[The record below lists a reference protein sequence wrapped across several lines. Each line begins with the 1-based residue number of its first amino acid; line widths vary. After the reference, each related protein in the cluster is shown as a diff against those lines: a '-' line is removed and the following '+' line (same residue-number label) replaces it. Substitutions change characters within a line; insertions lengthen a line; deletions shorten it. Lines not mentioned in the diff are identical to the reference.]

1 MLHTLFTTT
10 LSVLDAVFLTHLKHA
25 GLTLYRADSLWGRHG
40 HVVYGP
46 RPPLRLAD
54 EPYDIVVGDDV
65 SCMCA
70 GLLPGGP
77 IHYND
82 TLVSAVA
89 LHAAYLQYLTHP
101 SRTPAMLA
109 DLMPPANQ
117 HSCTLFDYRR
127 MAVLL
132 VSDKVGAAP
141 LWYALATDYVVA
153 TTDLIGAQR
162 LGFNMSLTPLGPGQS
177 ILLDLTRDHVEFVQ
191 WSPRE
196 RLHQP
201 PREADRQSIKMRLQ
215 VHTKQLFDAAKRAFL
230 GSVRAL
236 EGRARTPSSSSSSSS
251 SSSAPVHPLFEV
263 DPTEAASLLLDC
275 TGSALKVSR
284 AARRTKALVADAP
297 TPPAEAFRALVEGVP
312 DPRHAKSIVWKP
324 PFMRVAAERWRLCEA
339 ALWQPSSLE
348 QANLASQHRTPPPD
362 GASGGAQQ
370 VTRTLFA
377 FDTGLHPRPLDAYL
391 QNLFCTALGVDVAY
405 PFSHTDFQAAL
416 WSDDHPHS
424 ALYLSLDML
433 ASTGQCNSS
442 LAKDPSQRTRLFRW
456 SGESHDAAASA
467 SADDEPLALDGAFRS
482 DAETWPHE
490 ARSTASATC
499 TASECVDFLV
509 QEQPES
515 RMQQFITELGIRPSA
530 RLRDAAVRHAD
541 ADGYLVVVLAT
552 SGYKDMLANFLCS
565 ATTAPVQNT
574 HILVITP
581 NVDVADVAREFG
593 VGAYMPQEAAADGDA
608 LLGRG
613 QPPLL
618 DVADFGT
625 LQYQELML
633 FRTET
638 VMELLLLG
646 FRPVIAD
653 IDTVWLSDPVAIVK
667 RGNLVYSSRTNA
679 SRAFESVDLSV
690 TNDNGEICG
699 CFVAVNNTPKAL
711 EFFATVVSMHQQLVR
726 SARTA
731 FLFDN
736 VLDKFSESEQ
746 KVLTRLLVQ
755 KQYKGS
761 IYGSVKVRLLGE
773 EFFPSGFKFFNMHAS
788 FRRNASQARG
798 GGGADGGAGDGGGEA
813 APVFDDG
820 EGFSFVSRAEP
831 VAVDPD
837 DDDDIDNDDDGTSLD
852 GGAVVRGP
860 AVVHNN
866 FLIGLDMK
874 RARFAR
880 YNLWTIGDS
889 IFGQPTSALAS
900 SFSWVAQCGHN
911 PLSAWQRLFQTVHK
925 DVRLPTL
932 SIGLP
937 VHDSSYPEGSTMV
950 QVGTEGVFP
959 TKVKA
964 LLHVESDPPAF
975 LDFNAIGVYQVA
987 LKGDHA
993 SCGFTAQLQGTN
1005 VEVSVDLGIDRT
1017 DFAMDRGGAHHRE
1030 VRRFGGRPRPF
1041 LRPKTIQSVRP
1052 PHSFCSAVTP
1062 ARLVRPTSTS

>member
-25 GLTLYRADSLWGRHG
+25 GLTLYRADSLWGPHG

-46 RPPLRLAD
+46 LLPQRFAY
-54 EPYDIVVGDDV
+54 EPFDIVVGEDV

-70 GLLPGGP
+70 GLLSGGP
-77 IHYND
+77 LHYNTT
-82 TLVSAVA
+82 TLLAA
-89 LHAAYLQYLTHP
+89 AELHAAYTHYLSHP

-109 DLMPPANQ
+109 DLIPPTNQ
-117 HSCTLFDYRR
+117 HSCTLFDNRH

-132 VSDKVGAAP
+132 VSDKVGAVP
-141 LWYALATDYVVA
+141 LWYALSSDYAVA

-177 ILLDLTRDHVEFVQ
+177 ILLDLARDQVDFVQ

-196 RLHQP
+196 LLHKP
-201 PREADRQSIKMRLQ
+201 PREAGRESLKMHLQ
-215 VHTKQLFDAAKRAFL
+215 VHAKQLFDAAKRAL
-230 GSVRAL
+230 MSSVRAL
-236 EGRARTPSSSSSSSS
+236 EGGAVSS
-251 SSSAPVHPLFEV
+251 SSSAPAPSVPVYPLLEV
-263 DPTEAASLLLDC
+263 DPTEAASLILDC
-275 TGSALKVSR
+275 AGSALKLSR
-284 AARRTKALVADAP
+284 AARRSKALVAD
-297 TPPAEAFRALVEGVP
+297 TPMPLAEAFRALVEGVP

-324 PFMRVAAERWRLCEA
+324 PFLRVAAERWRLCEA
-339 ALWQPSSLE
+339 ALWQLSSLE
-348 QANLASQHRTPPPD
+348 QANLAQQAASAP
-362 GASGGAQQ
+362 GSGGGVNVGADAQPRS
-370 VTRTLFA
+370 RTLFA
-377 FDTGLHPRPLDAYL
+377 FDTGLQPRPFDVYL
-391 QNLFCTALGVDVAY
+391 QNLFCTALGVDVVY
-405 PFSHTDFQAAL
+405 PLGHGDFQAAL
-416 WSDDHPHS
+416 WSEDHPSS
-424 ALYLSLDML
+424 ALYLALDL
-433 ASTGQCNSS
+433 LSAAGQCNSS
-442 LAKDPSQRTRLFRW
+442 LAKDPSQRTRLFQW
-456 SGESHDAAASA
+456 SGEATATAAA
-467 SADDEPLALDGAFRS
+467 ADDGDGDLLPLDGAFRS
-482 DAETWPHE
+482 EDEAWPHE
-490 ARSTASATC
+490 ARSTATATC
-499 TASECVDFLV
+499 EASDCVDFLV
-509 QEQPES
+509 QEEPET

-530 RLRDAAVRHAD
+530 ALRDVAVRHAD
-541 ADGYLVVVLAT
+541 VDGYLVVVLAT
-552 SGYKDMLANFLCS
+552 SGYKDMLANFLCT

-574 HILVITP
+574 HILVVTP
-581 NVDVADVAREFG
+581 NADVADVAREFG
-593 VGAYMPQEAAADGDA
+593 VGAYTPQEAAAEGDA
-608 LLGRG
+608 LLGRS

-618 DVADFGT
+618 DAADFGT

-667 RGNLVYSSRTNA
+667 RGNLVYASRTNA
-679 SRAFESVDLSV
+679 SREFESVDLSV

-761 IYGSVKVRLLGE
+761 IYGSVKVRMLGE
-773 EFFPSGFKFFNMHAS
+773 EFFPSGFKYFNMHAS
-788 FRRNASQARG
+788 FRRNESQAAALALAPAPAATATPAATASAT
-798 GGGADGGAGDGGGEA
+798 ADGVGGSDACRDGAA
-813 APVFDDG
+813 AMFEDG
-820 EGFSFVSRAEP
+820 EGISFASTAVPTAAE
-831 VAVDPD
+831 AEAEA
-837 DDDDIDNDDDGTSLD
+837 DDGASLD
-852 GGAVVRGP
+852 GGALVRGP

-874 RARFAR
+874 RTRFAR

-889 IFGQPTSALAS
+889 IFGHPASAVA

-911 PLSAWQRLFQTVHK
+911 PLSAWQRLFHAVHK

-959 TKVKA
+959 TRVKA

-987 LKGDHA
+987 LKSDRA

-1005 VEVSVDLGIDRT
+1005 VEVSVDLGIERT
-1017 DFAMDRGGAHHRE
+1017 DFAMDRGGAHHRQ
-1030 VRRFGGRPRPF
+1030 VRLHGRDFQLRGRPFTSRHA
-1041 LRPKTIQSVRP
+1041 P
-1052 PHSFCSAVTP
+1052 PP
-1062 ARLVRPTSTS
+1062 PP